1 MPTVKKA
8 IKVSLL
14 VLVMAAI
21 ACGCSN
27 SISIADKTPAT
38 IKIYPAMAELPAGE
52 TLLLKVNTASSST
65 EDMSV
70 EWKSSDDRIA
80 SVSENGCVT
89 AIAEGEA
96 VMEAFLVN
104 DKRQKST
111 CRIVVKEDGPIL
123 LFSIDEKEDEN
134 NASNGA
140 SGSHTQ
146 NPPGI
151 GAPQGE
157 PEQLEPPDIPDDSQG
172 ETEQGGMEEEIPV
185 EHDPELDIPVE
196 HDPRLDEY
204 IWAIR
209 INDTLEQDIGDSG
222 LPLKLVYKLQ
232 LNVVKKG
239 GKTSEGI
246 YEGNATLEMKVDTGK
261 LSKEILEKSEGLL
274 SKFMVNV
281 GGNFSADSLSMKVG
295 PYKHKDFSNFD
306 KGSGDGSGDTITIA
320 PLVPKDGGS
329 SGGPEIVEL
338 KPREDA
344 GSGPEIVPL
353 VPKFGM
359 ALGYALFEGSGAFG
373 ISTMDIS
380 GVGIDSDEQMGS
392 SVALTYKLSIGS
404 AGKIDLK
411 IAGLGINSSFS
422 GRISKKPMVPR

>member
-1 MPTVKKA
+1 MPMVKTA
-8 IKVSLL
+8 IRVSLL
-14 VLVMAAI
+14 TLVMAVI
-21 ACGCSN
+21 ACGCPS
-27 SISIADKTPAT
+27 SISVADRAPAT

-52 TLLLKVNTASSST
+52 TLLLKVNMASGST

-80 SVSENGCVT
+80 SVSENGYVT

-96 VMEAFLVN
+96 IVEVSLVN
-104 DKRQKST
+104 DKRQKGA
-111 CRIVVKEDGPIL
+111 CRIVVKENGPIL
-123 LFSIDEKEDEN
+123 LFSVDEKEDEN
-134 NASNGA
+134 NTSSST

-157 PEQLEPPDIPDDSQG
+157 PEEPEPPDTPDDFQG

-204 IWAIR
+204 IWTIR
-209 INDTLEQDIGDSG
+209 INDTLEKDIGNSG

-232 LNVVKKG
+232 LNAVKKG
-239 GKTSEGI
+239 GKTPMGV

-274 SKFMVNV
+274 SKFLVNI
-281 GGNFSADSLSMKVG
+281 GGDFSADSLSMQVD
-295 PYKHKDFSNFD
+295 PYNHKDFSNFD
-306 KGSGDGSGDTITIA
+306 KGSADDSGDTITIA

-373 ISTMDIS
+373 ASTLDIS
-380 GVGIDSDEQMGS
+380 GVGVDLDEQMGS

-404 AGKIDLK
+404 AGKIDFK
-411 IAGLGINSSFS
+411 ITELGINDSFS
-422 GRISKKPMVPR
+422 GRISRKPMVSR